1 MKKLRRAT
9 EAEVIAEFLKN
20 EFYHEEFQADR
31 NSFERLVLEADL
43 GNEDENALRRA
54 LLFRRRGHM
63 WREVP
68 DDTQWW
74 EVELESG
81 DLSFVRVFP
90 RAQWRKIAGESF
102 LLRDIVNRIRTVRF
116 SGVKREFISRIQAL
130 SYRLRNEHD
139 QSAVLLIGVDEH
151 NPVTILEG
159 NHRLTA
165 ALLASPGMFGHQFRI
180 FCGFSSQM
188 PRSCWY
194 ETNLPNLWRYGQNR
208 LRNLFYDRDADVS
221 RVLRR
226 LSHASGAPSL
236 DGRMNPVRAG
246 KVVGDS
252 K

>member
-1 MKKLRRAT
+1 MKNLRRAT

-20 EFYHEEFQADR
+20 EFYQEEFQDDR
-31 NSFERLVLEADL
+31 ESFERLVLEADL
-43 GNEDENALRRA
+43 ASQDENDLRRA

-68 DDTQWW
+68 SDTQWW
-74 EVELESG
+74 EVELEPG

-90 RAQWRKIAGESF
+90 RAQWRKIADGSF
-102 LLRDIVNRIRTVRF
+102 LLREIVDRIRNSRF
-116 SGVKREFISRIQAL
+116 SGSKRDFIARVQAL

-139 QSAVLLIGVDEH
+139 RSAVLLIGMDEQH
-151 NPVTILEG
+151 PLTILEG

-165 ALLASPGMFGHQFRI
+165 ALLAGPSIFGQQFRI
-180 FCGFSSQM
+180 YCGFSPHMS
-188 PRSCWY
+188 RSCWY

-226 LSHASGAPSL
+226 ITYPSKASAMDAG
-236 DGRMNPVRAG
+236 MNPARAG
-246 KVVGDS
+246 KIAGGP

>member
-1 MKKLRRAT
+1 
-9 EAEVIAEFLKN
+9 
-20 EFYHEEFQADR
+20 
-31 NSFERLVLEADL
+31 
-43 GNEDENALRRA
+43 
-54 LLFRRRGHM
+54 M

-68 DDTQWW
+68 GDTQWW
-74 EVELESG
+74 EVELEPS
-81 DLSFVRVFP
+81 DLKVIRVFP
-90 RAQWRKIAGESF
+90 RAQWRQIASQSF

-116 SGVKREFISRIQAL
+116 SGSKRDFIARVQAM

-139 QSAVLLIGVDEH
+139 QSAVLLIGVDEE
-151 NPVTILEG
+151 NPLTILEG

-165 ALLASPGMFGHQFRI
+165 ALLAGPGMFGHQFRV

-194 ETNLPNLWRYGQNR
+194 ETNLSNLWRYGQNR
-208 LRNLFYDRDADVS
+208 LRHLFYDRDADVN

-226 LSHASGAPSL
+226 MSLATEAPAL
-236 DGRMNPVRAG
+236 DGGINPVRAR